1 MYKKK
6 MIEAGVFKNTHGAY
20 MLRNLFKLSLFVI
33 GVMSAPDEPV
43 GGGAAATGTGAAPAR
58 DVAECIREAMAPV
71 FAASQPENFAR
82 EGRATCIAVTELQR

>member
-1 MYKKK
+1 
-6 MIEAGVFKNTHGAY
+6 

-58 DVAECIREAMAPV
+58 DVAECIRGHGTCV
-71 FAASQPENFAR
+71 FASQPENFCPR
-82 EGRATCIAVTELQR
+82 RPCNMHCSH